1 MRCLVSRT
9 DVYLRHVY
17 LRHVDFVAPFLFL
30 FFGLSSAVAQPADV
44 GAGGHLNLRDLKMPP
59 PVDNVAE
66 LYQQECAVC
75 HGETLR
81 GAAQGTPLVGIDLQ
95 YGNTVSEIANST
107 ADGSVEKGMPSW
119 SSVMDEDQ
127 IWALALY
134 ISEQRQGTN
143 LDDFRY
149 NAPLV
154 VPKGVVKTQRHSF
167 TLETIIKGLDPLP
180 FSIAPLPDGRILLT
194 EKRRGLSIIDQEGTQ
209 SELITGTP
217 KAYDDSFDFVGQPMG
232 LGWMMEVALHPDY
245 QSNGWVYLHYG
256 DRCEDCNVLSREA
269 KQPVSMNKLVR
280 GRIKDG
286 AWVDQQT
293 VWEADKETYTLM
305 PEIAVGGRIAFDYA
319 GYVYFSVGMKG
330 PLEHIGVQ
338 DLSLP
343 YGKIMRM
350 HDDGRVPSDNP
361 FVDTPGALPAIWSYG
376 HRNPQGLEYSVAR
389 GELWSSEM
397 GPRGGDEI
405 NLIKPGLNYGWP
417 LVSKGVN
424 YDGSPITFGEV
435 LGIEFDRADMVEPVV
450 DLTPA
455 PAVSSFIF
463 YEGKRFSA
471 WKGNILVGTL
481 RASDFMRIELKGGQV
496 VHRET
501 LIEDLARIRDI
512 ETGPNGEIYILLE
525 HDSGGRVMR
534 LLPTHS
540 AVAN

>member
-1 MRCLVSRT
+1 M
-9 DVYLRHVY
+9 
-17 LRHVDFVAPFLFL
+17 APFGSIASSTGRLAPTFVFILF
-30 FFGLSSAVAQPADV
+30 GSSLAFAQPE
-44 GAGGHLNLRDLKMPP
+44 GGQGGYVNLRDLKMPP

-66 LYQQECAVC
+66 LFQQECAVC

-81 GAAQGTPLVGIDLQ
+81 GAAQGTPLIGFDLEN
-95 YGNTVSEIANST
+95 GNAVADIAKST
-107 ADGSVEKGMPSW
+107 AEGAVDRGMPAW
-119 SSVMDEDQ
+119 SDVMDEDQ

-154 VPKGVVKTQRHSF
+154 VPKGVIKSERHAF
-167 TLETIIKGLDPLP
+167 TLETVIMGLDPLP

-194 EKRRGLSIIDQEGTQ
+194 EKRRGLSIIDQDGAQ

-217 KAYDDSFDFVGQPMG
+217 KAYADSFDFVGQPMG
-232 LGWMMEVALHPDY
+232 LGWMMEVAIHPDY
-245 QSNGWVYLHYG
+245 ETNGWIYLHFG
-256 DRCEDCNVLSREA
+256 DRCEDCNTTSRESG
-269 KQPVSMNKLVR
+269 QPVSMNKVVR
-280 GRIKDG
+280 GRIKG
-286 AWVDQQT
+286 AGWVDQQT
-293 VWEADKETYTLM
+293 IWEADKDTYTLM
-305 PEIAVGGRIAFDYA
+305 PEIAVGGRITFDDA

-343 YGKIMRM
+343 YGKIMRL
-350 HDDGRVPSDNP
+350 HDDGRVPSGNP
-361 FVDTPGALPAIWSYG
+361 FANEPGAMPEIWSYG

-424 YDGSPITFGEV
+424 YNGSPITFGDI
-435 LGIEFDRADMVEPVV
+435 LGIDFDPADMVQPVV

-463 YEGKRFSA
+463 YEGGQFPD
-471 WKGNILVGTL
+471 WNGNIVVGTL
-481 RASDFMRIELKGGQV
+481 RASDLMRLELKDGQV
-496 VHRET
+496 IHRET

-512 ETGPNGEIYILLE
+512 EIGPDGALYILLE
-525 HDSGGRVMR
+525 HDSGGRIMKLAPVI
-534 LLPTHS
+534 
-540 AVAN
+540 VD